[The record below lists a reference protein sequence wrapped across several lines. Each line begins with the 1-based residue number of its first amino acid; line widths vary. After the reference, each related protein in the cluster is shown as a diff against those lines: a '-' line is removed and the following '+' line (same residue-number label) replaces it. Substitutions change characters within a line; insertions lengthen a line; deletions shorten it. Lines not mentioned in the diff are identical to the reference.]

1 MLEIW
6 PRLCNEKVFWGRIAM
21 KWTFFVLC
29 AVFLIGLILFM
40 KEREITAGVE
50 RLAEMR
56 MTHAPVLDADPN
68 LKRVSERSAYMRT
81 ER

>member
-1 MLEIW
+1 
-6 PRLCNEKVFWGRIAM
+6 
-21 KWTFFVLC
+21 
-29 AVFLIGLILFM
+29 M

-68 LKRVSERSAYMRT
+68 LKRVSERSPYMRT